1 MSNQKLMVTIA
12 ALTSCFSAAALGAPQ
27 TLRAQQALTPAMTKK
42 IEAATIALQPL
53 TRNLIQKCSTVEPM
67 MRPFSSKQGV
77 PVSDNEM
84 HSLDYFL
91 QRTPVVPKNLS
102 PQETARVAKI
112 VSIARAVNDC
122 GKAMQDVGKAF
133 AGANPRTALEAVT
146 KDVDLEAAESL
157 SQRSQ
162 NLLIKF
168 FEAQTNFLAAFD
180 STTGLQDQINGDA
193 NLKKL
198 FANIY
203 ADAVMK

>member
-1 MSNQKLMVTIA
+1 MVIIA

-27 TLRAQQALTPAMTKK
+27 TLGAQQDLPPKVTQR
-42 IEAATIALQPL
+42 IGAATIALQPL
-53 TRNLIQKCSTVEPM
+53 TLNLIQKCNTVEPKM
-67 MRPFSSKQGV
+67 KLFSSKSGV

-91 QRTPVVPKNLS
+91 QRTTVAPKYLS
-102 PQETARVAKI
+102 AQETARVAQI
-112 VSIARAVNDC
+112 VPIARAVYDC
-122 GKAMQDVGKAF
+122 GKAMQLVGKAF
-133 AGANPRTALEAVT
+133 AGVDPRKALEAVT
-146 KDVDLEAAESL
+146 EGVDLEATESL
-157 SQRSQ
+157 PQRIQ

-168 FEAQTNFLAAFD
+168 FEAHTNFLAAFD

-203 ADAVMK
+203 ADAVLK